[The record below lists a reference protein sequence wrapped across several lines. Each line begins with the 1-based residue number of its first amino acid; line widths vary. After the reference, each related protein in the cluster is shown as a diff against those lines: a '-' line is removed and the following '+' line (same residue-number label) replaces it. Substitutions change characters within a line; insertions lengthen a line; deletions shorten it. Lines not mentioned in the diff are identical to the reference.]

1 MRPMRDETLRSA
13 QGLLRCQGGVLTRAQ
28 ALDAGLTDRAIAV
41 RLHSG
46 RWQRLHT
53 GVYATFSGE
62 PPRDSRLWAAVLRAG
77 PGAALSHQTAAE
89 LYGLT
94 VPGNRLTVPTPMIHV
109 TVPSGSPVTRPV
121 GTVVRYSGRLDQTRH
136 PVLTP
141 PRTRIED
148 SVLDLIEICGSMDEA
163 VSLILRANASRRTTP
178 ERILAAMLRRP
189 RMPRRTALLQALGA
203 AEEGAHSLLEFR
215 YITRVERPHGL
226 PSPRRQNPVRRSGR
240 SQYQDLSYDDYA
252 LVVELDGREAHPE
265 WFRWA
270 DIRRDNANAATG
282 QVTLRYGW
290 DDVTERPCRTALEI
304 AATLREHSWTGTLRR
319 CGSRCLV
326 RRPTGQ
332 REQAGMSGTN
342 AGAV

>member
-1 MRPMRDETLRSA
+1 MRSMDDVLTGARD
-13 QGLLRCQGGVLTRAQ
+13 LLRGQRGVLTRAQ
-28 ALDAGLTDRAIAV
+28 ALDAGLTGKAIEV
-41 RLHSG
+41 KLRSG
-46 RWQRLHT
+46 RWQRLQT

-62 PPRDSRLWAAVLRAG
+62 PPRDSWLWAVLRAG

-89 LYGLT
+89 LYGL
-94 VPGNRLTVPTPMIHV
+94 LTVPAPVIHV
-109 TVPSGSPVTRPV
+109 TVPGSRRIRRPP
-121 GTVVRYSGRLDQTRH
+121 GMVVHYSGRLGRSRH
-136 PVLTP
+136 PMLTP

-148 SVLDLIEICGSMDEA
+148 TVLDLIEVSPSLDDA
-163 VSLILRANASRRTTP
+163 VSLVLRASASRRTKP
-178 ERILAAMLRRP
+178 ERILAAMQRRA

-203 AEEGAHSLLEFR
+203 AEDGAHSLLEFR

-226 PSPRRQNPVRRSGR
+226 PPPRRQNPVRRSGR
-240 SQYQDLSYDDYA
+240 SQYQDLSYDDHA

-290 DDVTERPCRTALEI
+290 DDVAERPCQTALEI
-304 AATLREHSWTGTLRR
+304 AATLREHGWTGALRR

-332 REQAGMSGTN
+332 GSRPE
-342 AGAV
+342 